1 MATKTQIEMIFNKIA
16 DAIPVDFV
24 NGFNEVQSGMLAVL
38 RFLDECGGEATAGQI
53 SQALNI
59 STARVSVLLRKLTDK
74 KLITKEKDLMDG
86 RITLVKFTELG
97 KITISK
103 IKENIYRQINAI
115 IDVVGEERL
124 LEFITVST
132 EIKAVLEQ
140 MSSPKLY

>member
-1 MATKTQIEMIFNKIA
+1 MATKKQIEIIFNKIA

-24 NGFNEVQSGMLAVL
+24 NSFNEVQSGMLAVL

-74 KLITKEKDLMDG
+74 KLITKEKDLIDG

-103 IKENIYRQINAI
+103 IKENIYRQLNAI

-132 EIKAVLEQ
+132 EIKTVLEQ
-140 MSSPKLY
+140 MASPDFP